1 MLQVKSAQE
10 RLKRVLITGRDL
22 YEEARSRFGEK
33 EDGVEFIVG
42 VRIFWHGSI
51 AQSSRSGIF
60 QGSPSYVNRHSEPS
74 GTPPFGG
81 SYRHT
86 TFRALMARMYPAP
99 TYPCTPPFHRAARG
113 LDIRTRP
120 A

>member
-60 QGSPSYVNRHSEPS
+60 QGYQSYVNRYSEQS
-74 GTPPFGG
+74 GKRHFGG
-81 SYRHT
+81 SYSQT
-86 TFRALMARMYPAP
+86 TFREIMAGMYQAL
-99 TYPCTPPFHRAARG
+99 TYG
-113 LDIRTRP
+113 
-120 A
+120 